1 MIKKESGVGWIL
13 GIILWLVLQNACAQT
28 LPDPS
33 QFPGLVK
40 LRKNVILRPDSQAL
54 TRFFVTLD
62 SLVMHQHRKVNIL
75 HIGDSHIQADFFS
88 GRVRELFHNQP
99 QFGNGGR
106 GFIFPY
112 GLAKT
117 TDAIDVKMESP
128 GNWKGC
134 RSISET
140 SSCHWGLA
148 GMVASTSDSV
158 ADLCLKIPNKGQYA
172 MDKLTL
178 FCPPHVSDEYEWV
191 SNMNQDALKAFGYSK
206 RTGGFSFNLDGLSQE
221 CKMVWN
227 RKPSATLPFV
237 LQGCWLENSSPGIV
251 YSSLGV
257 NGAEASSFLRCPD
270 LQKQVRFIQPDLVII
285 SLGTND
291 AFSRNF
297 APETFYKNI
306 GELVQRIKMASP
318 DADILFTTPGDN
330 LLGKKYL
337 NRRNDLARQQIMKLA
352 EETGAGVWD
361 FYSIMGGLG
370 SVKNWVKNGLAKNDK
385 VHLTI
390 KGYKLQGDLLYLALT
405 QQYLDYKLSRLSALK

>member
-1 MIKKESGVGWIL
+1 MNKKESGVGLIFGL
-13 GIILWLVLQNACAQT
+13 FFCLALQNVFAQT

-33 QFPGLVK
+33 RFPGFLK
-40 LRKNVILRPDSQAL
+40 IKKNEIIKPDSQAL
-54 TRFFVTLD
+54 NRFFMTLD

-117 TDAIDVKMESP
+117 TDAIDVKMESQ
-128 GNWKGC
+128 GSWKGC
-134 RSISET
+134 RSISENNA
-140 SSCHWGLA
+140 CHWGLA
-148 GMVASTSDSV
+148 GMVASSSDSV
-158 ADLCLKIPNKGQYA
+158 ADLCLKIPSKGQYA

-178 FCPPHVSDEYEWV
+178 FCPSHVSDEYEWATDLDTGTIK
-191 SNMNQDALKAFGYSK
+191 SLGYSK
-206 RTGGFSFNLDGLSQE
+206 RSGGFSFNMDEPSQE
-221 CKMVWN
+221 FKMVWN
-227 RKPSATLPFV
+227 RKSTATQPFV

-270 LQKQVRFIQPDLVII
+270 LQKQVGFIQPDLVII

-297 APETFYKNI
+297 APKTFYKNM
-306 GELVQRIKMASP
+306 GELVQRIKIASP
-318 DADILFTTPGDN
+318 DADIIFTTPGDN
-330 LLGKKYL
+330 LIGKRYL
-337 NRRNDLARQQIMKLA
+337 NRRNDVARQQIMKLA

-361 FYSIMGGLG
+361 FYNIMGGLG
-370 SVKNWVKNGLAKNDK
+370 SVNQWVRNGLAKSDK
-385 VHLTI
+385 VHLSI

-405 QQYLDYKLSRLSALK
+405 QQYLDHKLSRLSALK